1 MAAVNER
8 GAGRKKTLNN
18 EQIKALK
25 ERFNQGETISALAK
39 EAGVSRQTLSG
50 YFNAKSE
57 EERIYEL
64 YTTWARLN
72 SEFRRKQI
80 ADYTLRIDYM
90 NGEKCCSVILVDFL
104 HEQIAVVNKTADPL
118 LKAFG
123 VKVNPAWPD
132 FQGFLEERCIPKE
145 RHQVKQVLRDLGVD
159 GYDTLAIL
167 EKTQG
172 RTGEDGMWLKFSYF
186 RSAE

>member
-8 GAGRKKTLNN
+8 GAGRKKALNAN
-18 EQIKALK
+18 QIKALK
-25 ERFNQGETISALAK
+25 ERFQQGEAVSTLAK

-104 HEQIAVVNKTADPL
+104 HEQIAVVNKTSNPL

-123 VKVNPAWPD
+123 IKANPDWAD
-132 FQGFLEERCIPKE
+132 FRAFLNERCIPE
-145 RHQVKQVLRDLGVD
+145 GRFQMKQVLKDLGVD
-159 GYDTLAIL
+159 GYDPLAIL
-167 EKTQG
+167 EKTEG

-186 RSAE
+186 RCTE